1 MLSFYRKLYDL
12 LDRREQRQVRLMLVL
27 VVLMALADLIGVAAI
42 MPFLAVVADPAIARE
57 NAWLAALR
65 DLSGAE
71 TDRDFLVVL
80 GLAVFGVILAGTAVK
95 IAGHYVLNRFTYMR
109 QYSIATRLLASYLNR
124 PYAWFLHRHS
134 GDLSAR
140 VLGDVDKVVGEGLL
154 PAMRI
159 VAHLVSLS
167 LLLGLLVVVD
177 PVVAVSAALVVGG
190 VYGLIFLLARRLLG
204 RLGQAL
210 TVANAARHRSVTE
223 AFGGLKELKLLGL
236 EETYRQ
242 RFAGHAR
249 VIARAGY
256 RSQIIGELPR
266 YALETAAFGGMIL
279 LVLALLL
286 RGGGDLAGVLPVIGV
301 YAFAG
306 LRILPAVQQVYHAM
320 TRIRFVS
327 PLVDRIHAD
336 LPADPPADPP
346 AAPTAPLVPQDRI
359 ELCDL
364 RFAYDGAGRTAIE
377 GVTLT
382 IPARSTVG
390 LVGGTGAGKTTVVD
404 LILGLLEP
412 QSGTILVD
420 GVPIGPANRRAWQRA
435 VGYVPQQIFLVDDT
449 VAANIAFGVP
459 PEARDMAAVER
470 AARLAELHGFI
481 TEDLPQGYETR
492 VGDRG
497 VRLSGGQRQRIGIA
511 RALYRDPEVLV
522 LDEATSALDNATE
535 RAVMAAVANLG
546 RAKTIV
552 MIAHRLST
560 VQRCDTIFLLDRGR
574 VAAEGTYDAL
584 AATNPIFRRMVP

>member
-1 MLSFYRKLYDL
+1 
-12 LDRREQRQVRLMLVL
+12 
-27 VVLMALADLIGVAAI
+27 MALADLIGVAAI
-42 MPFLAVVADPAIARE
+42 MPFLAVVADPAITRD
-57 NAWLAALR
+57 NVWLAALR

-71 TDRDFLVVL
+71 TDRGFLVVL
-80 GLAVFGVILAGTAVK
+80 GLTVFGVILAGTAVK
-95 IAGHYVLNRFTYMR
+95 IAGYYALNRFFYMR
-109 QYSIATRLLASYLNR
+109 QHTIATRLLASYLNR

-140 VLGDVDKVVGEGLL
+140 VLGEVDKVVGEGLL
-154 PAMRI
+154 PAMRL
-159 VAHLVSLS
+159 VAHLVSLT
-167 LLLGLLVVVD
+167 LLLGLLIVVD
-177 PVVAVSAALVVGG
+177 PVVALSAALVVGG
-190 VYGLIFLLARRLLG
+190 TYGVIFLLARRLLG

-210 TVANAARHRSVTE
+210 MVANAARHRSVTE

-236 EETYRQ
+236 EEAYRQ
-242 RFAGHAR
+242 RFATHSR

-286 RGGGDLAGVLPVIGV
+286 RGDGDLAGVLPVIGV

-306 LRILPAVQQVYHAM
+306 LRILPAVQQIYHAM

-336 LPADPPADPP
+336 LPADTPADPP
-346 AAPTAPLVPQDRI
+346 ADTPAAVPATVPAAIPAAPMVLKDRI
-359 ELCDL
+359 ELRDL
-364 RFAYDGAGRTAIE
+364 RFAYEGAGRTAIE

-412 QSGTILVD
+412 QSGTIAVD

-449 VAANIAFGVP
+449 VAANIAFGAP

-546 RAKTIV
+546 RAKTII

-574 VAAEGTYDAL
+574 VAAEGTYDEL